1 MAIAMEW
8 LPATSTVVSK
18 VAFGES
24 FNPQGLRITHS
35 GTPSLFVL
43 LRLGWLEVSTL
54 LRLILAWPGPRRAW
68 IRDEVGR
75 RAAE

>member
-1 MAIAMEW
+1 MVITMEW
-8 LPATSTVVSK
+8 LPATFTVVSK

-35 GTPSLFVL
+35 RTPSLFVL
-43 LRLGWLEVSTL
+43 LHLGWLEVLTL
-54 LRLILAWPGPRRAW
+54 LGLILAWPGPWRTW
-68 IRDEVGR
+68 IRDGVGR